1 MARQQN
7 ALFTLFDM
15 QFKKFS
21 ASPCNFL
28 MGTTCVPETFDIRL
42 INAYFSCH
50 EGARS
55 LNKVLSFSI
64 EAFVVSSM
72 LHIRHELITI
82 KFLFPFLYDIISR

>member
-1 MARQQN
+1 
-7 ALFTLFDM
+7 
-15 QFKKFS
+15 
-21 ASPCNFL
+21 

-55 LNKVLSFSI
+55 LNKVLGFSI

-72 LHIRHELITI
+72 LLITHELITI
-82 KFLFPFLYDIISR
+82 KFLFPFLYDIISRWIFAADGWTKRETFGSSRGKNW